1 MTHAFPYLLLPHVL
15 SSRNRA
21 RRRERG
27 DLTRGIMFGA
37 VGIVV
42 FAALFQGSFW
52 LTSRLD
58 SYDELAVPEGAEVV
72 GVFVNG
78 VPLIAGQDYDV
89 LADRIHLT
97 KPLEQRTS
105 VSTIGK
111 LMLSLGVGVY
121 NKGDVVDLQLRRGGQ
136 TQVVRGRRFGEK

>member
-1 MTHAFPYLLLPHVL
+1 M
-15 SSRNRA
+15 
-21 RRRERG
+21 
-27 DLTRGIMFGA
+27 
-37 VGIVV
+37 
-42 FAALFQGSFW
+42 
-52 LTSRLD
+52 D

-136 TQVVRGRRFGEK
+136 TQVIRGRRFGERR